1 MKNLQRR
8 GRIWWVK
15 KMVRGVLVYRSLE
28 TTDQAEAV
36 RKMGQVIA
44 ADLKRKGLQPVP
56 THGSPG

>member
-44 ADLKRKGLQPVP
+44 ADLKRKGLQAVP
-56 THGSPG
+56 AHGSLG